1 MTPIG
6 HSLVGAS
13 LAVAA
18 MPRAASRRRRLVLLL
33 SFAALANIPDLRLPM
48 WGHERYD
55 ISHSFLVN
63 AGLIAL
69 IAMMLAFLP
78 RAKTFVGG
86 TAVIISGA
94 AAWLS
99 HPLLD
104 SFYNH
109 GRGLAVLWPISPR
122 HLALP
127 IPWFDNL
134 HLPLPHFGWH
144 TARVMS
150 IELLAYGAVFVLV
163 CLGRR
168 LVDRAAQSRHGGV
181 RKPST

>member
-1 MTPIG
+1 MTPVG
-6 HSLVGAS
+6 HSLFGAS

-18 MPRAASRRRRLVLLL
+18 MPRGASRRRRLAMLV

-55 ISHSFLVN
+55 ISHSIFVN

-69 IAMMLAFLP
+69 LAVTLVFLP
-78 RAKTFVGG
+78 RARRAVGG
-86 TAVIISGA
+86 TAVIICGA

-99 HPLLD
+99 HLLLD

-109 GRGLAVLWPISPR
+109 GKGVAILWPFSKGR
-122 HLALP
+122 LALP
-127 IPWFDNL
+127 ISWFDNL

-144 TARVMS
+144 TARVMG
-150 IELLAYGAVFVLV
+150 IELLAYGTLFVLV
-163 CLGRR
+163 CLARR
-168 LVDRAAQSRHGGV
+168 LIDRFA
-181 RKPST
+181 